1 MPCGLRQS
9 HVKPMK
15 NGANLLTEQ
24 TIDALLLGG
33 IKQGVMANFAID
45 PAAQESRQSVAV
57 R

>member
-15 NGANLLTEQ
+15 NGANLLADQ

-33 IKQGVMANFAID
+33 IKQGFMANFAID
-45 PAAQESRQSVAV
+45 PATQESRQSATAK
-57 R
+57 

>member
-15 NGANLLTEQ
+15 NGANLTTEQ

-33 IKQGVMANFAID
+33 IKQGFMANFTID
-45 PAAQESRQSVAV
+45 PATRESRQSATAK
-57 R
+57 